1 MKRILSFIVV
11 ALGSIL
17 MANAQAKLSADEIMK
32 EASEKA
38 AKENKKVFVMFHASW
53 CGWCHRMDASMNDE
67 DVKKYFDDN
76 FVVRHFVV
84 DEAADKK
91 DLETPGANE
100 IRTKYHGDGQGIPFW
115 LVFDSK
121 GNMLADSK
129 MRKEGEGPEKGQ
141 NTGCPAAEAEVA
153 HFIEVLKKTTKLNKD
168 QLEKISKRFRK
179 NEN

>member
-1 MKRILSFIVV
+1 MKRIISFIVV
-11 ALGSIL
+11 AISSIVL
-17 MANAQAKLSADEIMK
+17 AQAQAKLSANEILK
-32 EASEKA
+32 EAGEKA

-76 FVVRHFVV
+76 FIVRHFVV
-84 DEAADKK
+84 DESADKK

-100 IRTKYHGDGQGIPFW
+100 IRTKYHGDGQGIPYW

-153 HFIEVLKKTTKLNKD
+153 YFIDVLKSTTKLKED